1 MKSYS
6 IHLTKHASMYLRWFR
21 LACSEASYFDHK
33 ILFKTLH
40 APCATRQ
47 GEINASPRVL
57 QTHDAKHKAL
67 YHTIPLRLTRV
78 YGSYNKQPW
87 YLARSRQTFAPTQK
101 TFSFL
106 TQGPRLSCST
116 SRVVAKMTKS
126 VVARTCLRRFK
137 LLIPLSSYLPHNSTG
152 MQEHHHSQHV
162 RHARNQ
168 SVEDPDARKN
178 VPCSYTSAS
187 RVQAG
192 NIVEDRTR
200 PGRSPFPVGIRV
212 GTASTTLDIYNEG
225 PPSRAV
231 AALMPPSAAPS
242 PEGDC
247 PISHKLS
254 SIVNSCSGLS
264 FLLVTC
270 RWY

>member
-1 MKSYS
+1 MFHREYFRHMTPKTKPPTTQYHCVSHGCMEA
-6 IHLTKHASMYLRWFR
+6 ITNNPGVWQEAGNPLHL
-21 LACSEASYFDHK
+21 HK
-33 ILFKTLH
+33 NVLFFNT
-40 APCATRQ
+40 
-47 GEINASPRVL
+47 E
-57 QTHDAKHKAL
+57 
-67 YHTIPLRLTRV
+67 
-78 YGSYNKQPW
+78 
-87 YLARSRQTFAPTQK
+87 
-101 TFSFL
+101 
-106 TQGPRLSCST
+106 GPRLSCST

-137 LLIPLSSYLPHNSTG
+137 LLVPLSSYSPHNSTG

-162 RHARNQ
+162 LHARNL
-168 SVEDPDARKN
+168 SVDDPDARKN

-200 PGRSPFPVGIRV
+200 PGQSPFPAGIRV